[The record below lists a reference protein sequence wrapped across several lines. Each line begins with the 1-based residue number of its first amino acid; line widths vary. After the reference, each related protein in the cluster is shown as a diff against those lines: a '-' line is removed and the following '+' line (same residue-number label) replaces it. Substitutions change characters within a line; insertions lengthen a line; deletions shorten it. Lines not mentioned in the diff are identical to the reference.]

1 MLWCTV
7 RVSDKSQKN
16 AEKVRLD
23 RLLVERG
30 IAESGAQAR
39 AMIMAG
45 LVELPGRGQA
55 RPTAGMRVHEDDQ
68 VRVKERPRY
77 VSRGGDKLANAL
89 DAFGLDPDGKTA
101 LDVGASTGGFTDCLL
116 QRGASRVYAVDV
128 GRGQLHNRLLL
139 DDRVVSMERVNA
151 RKGFELPER
160 VDLITADVSFI
171 SLRLVLPPAVDH
183 LRGRRDHRPAET
195 AVRGRSG
202 EGRQGRRGTGPRHA
216 RRNDRP
222 VRELGHRRT
231 ASCAQSHKLPAT
243 RRQGKPGILFFARQ
257 IPTYLSLES
266 HLPYRRAAGSPQ
278 PPPVIADPGHCA

>member
-1 MLWCTV
+1 MIVEGGSGSEFGVNEAFDRRILNVADLPDAWCTV
-7 RVSDKSQKN
+7 RVADKSQRN
-16 AEKVRLD
+16 ADKIRLD

-30 IAESGAQAR
+30 IAQSGAQAR

-55 RPTAGMRVHEDDQ
+55 RPTAGMRVHEDEQ
-68 VRVKERPRY
+68 VRVKARPRY

-116 QRGASRVYAVDV
+116 QRGATRVYAVDV
-128 GRGQLHNRLLL
+128 GRGQLHNRLLV

-171 SLRLVLPPAVDH
+171 SLRLVLPPALVH
-183 LRGRRDHRPAET
+183 LRVGGAIIALLKPQFEAGPEKVGKGGVVRDRDTHAET
-195 AVRGRSG
+195 IGQFVDWATAERLRVLNLTTSPLLGDKGNREFFFLLGRS
-202 EGRQGRRGTGPRHA
+202 PS
-216 RRNDRP
+216 D
-222 VRELGHRRT
+222 
-231 ASCAQSHKLPAT
+231 
-243 RRQGKPGILFFARQ
+243 
-257 IPTYLSLES
+257 
-266 HLPYRRAAGSPQ
+266 
-278 PPPVIADPGHCA
+278 

>member
-1 MLWCTV
+1 
-7 RVSDKSQKN
+7 
-16 AEKVRLD
+16 
-23 RLLVERG
+23 
-30 IAESGAQAR
+30 
-39 AMIMAG
+39 MIMAG
-45 LVELPGRGQA
+45 LVEVPGRGQA
-55 RPTAGMRVHEDDQ
+55 RPTAGMRVHEDEL

-183 LRGRRDHRPAET
+183 LRGDGAIIALLKPQFEAGPEKVGKGGVVRDRDTHAET
-195 AVRGRSG
+195 IGQFVNWATAERLRVLNL
-202 EGRQGRRGTGPRHA
+202 TTPRYSA
-216 RRNDRP
+216 T
-222 VRELGHRRT
+222 RET
-231 ASCAQSHKLPAT
+231 ASSSFCSPNPNLPS
-243 RRQGKPGILFFARQ
+243 P
-257 IPTYLSLES
+257 ES
-266 HLPYRRAAGSPQ
+266 HLPAAAAGYLEMPR
-278 PPPVIADPGHCA
+278 VIADPGHCA

>member
-7 RVSDKSQKN
+7 RVSDKSQRN
-16 AEKVRLD
+16 ADKIRLD

-39 AMIMAG
+39 AVIMAG

-55 RPTAGMRVHEDDQ
+55 RPTAGMRVHEDEQ

-171 SLRLVLPPAVDH
+171 SLRLVLPPA
-183 LRGRRDHRPAET
+183 LEPPASWRRDHRPAET

-202 EGRQGRRGTGPRHA
+202 EGRQGRRRTGPRHP

-222 VRELGHRRT
+222 VRRLGHRRT
-231 ASCAQSHKLPAT
+231 ASRAQSHKLPRYSAT
-243 RRQGKPGILFFARQ
+243 RETASSSFCLPNPNL
-257 IPTYLSLES
+257 PSLES
-266 HLPYRRAAGSPQ
+266 HLPATAAGYLEMPR
-278 PPPVIADPGHCA
+278 VIADPGHCA

>member
-7 RVSDKSQKN
+7 RVSDKSQRN
-16 AEKVRLD
+16 AERVRLD

-45 LVELPGRGQA
+45 LVEVPGRKQT

-128 GRGQLHNRLLL
+128 GRGQLHNRLLA

-183 LRGRRDHRPAET
+183 LRGDGAIIALLKPQFEAGPEKVGKGGVVRDRDTHAET
-195 AVRGRSG
+195 IGQFVDWATAERLRVLNLTTSPLLGDKGNREFFFLLAKS
-202 EGRQGRRGTGPRHA
+202 QHA
-216 RRNDRP
+216 
-222 VRELGHRRT
+222 
-231 ASCAQSHKLPAT
+231 
-243 RRQGKPGILFFARQ
+243 
-257 IPTYLSLES
+257 
-266 HLPYRRAAGSPQ
+266 
-278 PPPVIADPGHCA
+278 

>member
-16 AEKVRLD
+16 AERVRLD

-77 VSRGGDKLANAL
+77 VSRGGDKLSHAL
-89 DAFGLDPDGKTA
+89 DTFGLDPDGKTA

-183 LRGRRDHRPAET
+183 LRGDGAIIALLKPQFEAGPEKVGKGGVVRDRDTHAET
-195 AVRGRSG
+195 IGQFVNWATAERLRVLDLTTSPLLGDKGNREFFFLLGRS
-202 EGRQGRRGTGPRHA
+202 PS
-216 RRNDRP
+216 D
-222 VRELGHRRT
+222 
-231 ASCAQSHKLPAT
+231 
-243 RRQGKPGILFFARQ
+243 
-257 IPTYLSLES
+257 
-266 HLPYRRAAGSPQ
+266 
-278 PPPVIADPGHCA
+278 